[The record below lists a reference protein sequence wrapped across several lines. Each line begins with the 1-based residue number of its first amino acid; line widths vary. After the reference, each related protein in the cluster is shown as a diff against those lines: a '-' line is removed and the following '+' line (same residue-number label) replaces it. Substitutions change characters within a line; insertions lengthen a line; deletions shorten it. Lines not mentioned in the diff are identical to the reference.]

1 MLFINGLFES
11 HITVHAETP
20 EALARFKSACAE
32 IGVKC
37 LHIEL
42 DSGRNVFQPMIGAT
56 HRGDFAT
63 ARHEAFELEATLT
76 RRGFAVTRVKIEAFI
91 DNEGVPK
98 TNTEARAMGGG
109 TYFEFHALVTLP
121 SSDVPAA
128 LRSVCAA
135 HGGHLSRNAF
145 KRDPEGRTSR
155 FVTLRVSGVGSRRAD
170 SIFGDFLN
178 ALREAGFEL
187 SKTRREFVVYDSN
200 LELDAG
206 WGNLVVTG
214 KGVA

>member
-20 EALARFKSACAE
+20 EALARFQSACAE

-42 DSGRNVFQPMIGAT
+42 DSGGNVFQPMIGAT

-91 DNEGVPK
+91 ENEGVP
-98 TNTEARAMGGG
+98 TGDAQVVGSG

-145 KRDPEGRTSR
+145 KGDPAGRTSR
-155 FVTLRVSGVGSRRAD
+155 FVTLRVSGVGSTRAD

-187 SKTRREFVVYDSN
+187 SKIRREFVVYDSN

-206 WGNLVVTG
+206 WGNVVVAG

>member
-42 DSGRNVFQPMIGAT
+42 DSGAHAFQPMIGAT

-63 ARHEAFELEATLT
+63 ARGEAFELEATLT

-91 DNEGVPK
+91 ENAGVP
-98 TNTEARAMGGG
+98 TGDAEAMESG

-121 SSDVPAA
+121 SSDIPAA

-155 FVTLRVSGVGSRRAD
+155 FVTLRVSGVGSTRAD

-187 SKTRREFVVYDSN
+187 SKIRREFVVYDSN

-206 WGNLVVTG
+206 WGNVVVAG